1 MKQNNN
7 ASKGFTLAEL
17 LITLLI
23 VAVLLLVAVPITQ
36 DFLLKKKVAA
46 QTQEVVTALQYARNQ
61 AETVGKVLTLA
72 PRQQD
77 WSTGFRL
84 FVDQNNNHFYDDADQ
99 FLFEWPWKGDDI
111 MLTWNGLYPEYLLF
125 SPQGMKN
132 GLAGTFEICPMNTRF
147 VKTQSVIMNRFG
159 RIRVEESEKTCHN

>member
-1 MKQNNN
+1 MKQHNKD
-7 ASKGFTLAEL
+7 SKGFTLVEL

-23 VAVLLLVAVPITQ
+23 VAVLLLVAVPVTQ
-36 DFLLKKKVAA
+36 DFLLKKKVSA

-61 AETVGKVLTLA
+61 AETTGKVLTLA

-77 WSTGFRL
+77 WSNGLLL
-84 FVDQNNNHFYDDADQ
+84 FVDENSNHQYDAADE

-111 MLTWNGLYPEYLLF
+111 VLTWNGLYSHYLLF
-125 SPQGMKN
+125 SPEGMKN
-132 GLAGTFEICPMNTRF
+132 GLAGTFDICPLNTRF
-147 VKTQSVIMNRFG
+147 VRTQSVVMNRFG